1 MKAAEIAKK
10 IFSLG
15 LWANLLAM
23 VLVVVL
29 LCFGVKYG
37 IDLYTHHGEKIQVP
51 NVRHKS
57 FADAEHILDKLG
69 LQIAISDTGYVKT
82 LPPDCILEQSL
93 VPGQVVKSGRTVYV
107 VVNASSTPTLT
118 IPDVIDNSSYREAR
132 ARLTAMGFKVG
143 DPEYVPGERDWV
155 YGIKCKGRLVGT
167 GQRVPVDA
175 YIIIQVGDGR
185 RDLSDSVAYMEAEP
199 VQHEE
204 TEEVIID
211 GDNPTGNEGGAE
223 EIDEFEVVTSPE
235 E

>member
-15 LWANLLAM
+15 LWANILAM
-23 VLVVVL
+23 VLVVAL

-132 ARLTAMGFKVG
+132 ARLIAMGFKVG

-167 GQRVPVDA
+167 GQRIPVDA

-199 VQHEE
+199 IQHEE

-223 EIDEFEVVTSPE
+223 EVDEFEVVTSPE

>member
-15 LWANLLAM
+15 LWTNLLAM
-23 VLVVVL
+23 VIVVVL

-167 GQRVPVDA
+167 GQRIPVDA

-223 EIDEFEVVTSPE
+223 EVDEFEVVTSPE

>member
-132 ARLTAMGFKVG
+132 ARLTVMGFKVG

-223 EIDEFEVVTSPE
+223 EVDEFEVVTSPE

>member
-1 MKAAEIAKK
+1 MKK

-132 ARLTAMGFKVG
+132 AKLIAMGFKVG

-199 VQHEE
+199 VQYEE

-223 EIDEFEVVTSPE
+223 EVDEFEVVTSPE

>member
-132 ARLTAMGFKVG
+132 ARLTTMGFKVG

-199 VQHEE
+199 VQYEE

>member
-199 VQHEE
+199 VQYEE

>member
-223 EIDEFEVVTSPE
+223 EVDEFEVVTSPE

>member
-1 MKAAEIAKK
+1 
-10 IFSLG
+10 
-15 LWANLLAM
+15 
-23 VLVVVL
+23 

-223 EIDEFEVVTSPE
+223 EVDEFEVVTSPE

>member
-199 VQHEE
+199 VQYEE

-223 EIDEFEVVTSPE
+223 EVDEFEVVTSPE

>member
-1 MKAAEIAKK
+1 MKATEFFKK

-23 VLVVVL
+23 ALVLVL
-29 LCFGVKYG
+29 LCLGVKYG
-37 IDLYTHHGEKIQVP
+37 IDLYTHHGEKIQMP
-51 NVRHKS
+51 NLRHKL
-57 FADAEHILDKLG
+57 FADAEHIIDKLG
-69 LQIAISDTGYVKT
+69 LEIAISDTGYVKT

-93 VPGQVVKSGRTVYV
+93 LPGQIVKSGRIVYV

-155 YGIKCKGRLVGT
+155 YGIKCKGRLVST

-175 YIIIQVGDGR
+175 FIIIQVGDGR
-185 RDLSDSVAYMEAEP
+185 RDLSDNVAYMEVEP
-199 VQHEE
+199 EYHEVIE
-204 TEEVIID
+204 EEVID
-211 GDNPTGNEGGAE
+211 GDNPTGNEGGVDE
-223 EIDEFEVVTSPE
+223 EDDFEVVTSPE

>member
-23 VLVVVL
+23 VLVVAL
-29 LCFGVKYG
+29 LCFGVTYG
-37 IDLYTHHGEKIQVP
+37 IDLYTHYGEKIQVP

-199 VQHEE
+199 VQYEE

-223 EIDEFEVVTSPE
+223 EVDEFEVVTSPE

>member
-57 FADAEHILDKLG
+57 FADSEHILDKLG

-167 GQRVPVDA
+167 GQRIPVDA

-223 EIDEFEVVTSPE
+223 EVDEFEVVTSPE